1 MSSVTNP
8 VRVRFAPSPTGRTHL
23 GSGRT
28 ALYNYLLARQTGG
41 QFILRIEDT
50 DQKRFVAGAE
60 EELMKGLRWLGLD
73 WDEGPDVG
81 GPHGF
86 YRQTERKEIYHNY
99 ARKLIERGH
108 AYYCYCSR
116 GEETLSPQQR
126 QQHRDICPDRDK
138 SLEEADRLRGL
149 AVDLGNVPVIRFK
162 MPHNGNITVT
172 DELRGDITVDN
183 STLDDYI
190 LVKSNGLPVYHLAVV
205 VDDHLMN
212 ITHVIRTSEWLPTF
226 PLHGHIYNAFG
237 WEQPIWIH
245 PSIFLKPDGKGK
257 MSKRDTVALIKEG
270 KSIFLGDFKKMG
282 YLPEAVVNWAALIGW
297 GYDDKTEFFTIG
309 ELIEKFSIKKLNP
322 SPAAINFSKLDH
334 FNGLHIRNLEPAEL
348 AQRIK
353 PFLADAGYVI
363 DDEEKLIPIASIL
376 QVRLVTLKEAPE
388 KAGFFFQEKIN
399 PTLES
404 LIGKQMNASESL
416 EMAEQVIALLKKL
429 PDFNQDTINQPLRD
443 LAVDMGIKV
452 GIVFGFLR
460 NATTALKVSPPIFET
475 MTIIG
480 REKTFERIEEA
491 IMILERYV
499 AEETKLSN
507 SDA

>member
-1 MSSVTNP
+1 MLSSIKP

-50 DQKRFVAGAE
+50 DQKRYVPGAE
-60 EELMKGLRWLGLD
+60 EELMEGLRWLGLD
-73 WDEGPDVG
+73 WDEGPDIG
-81 GPHGF
+81 GPYGPYH
-86 YRQTERKEIYHNY
+86 QTERKETYQKY
-99 ARKLIERGH
+99 ARELLENGH
-108 AYYCYCSR
+108 AYYCFCSR
-116 GEETLSPQQR
+116 GDETVAPQQR
-126 QQHRDICPDRDK
+126 RQHRETCPDRDK
-138 SLEEADRLRGL
+138 SLGEADRLRGL
-149 AVDLGNVPVIRFK
+149 AEDLGQLPVIRFK
-162 MPHNGNITVT
+162 MPHDGHITVT
-172 DELRGDITVDN
+172 DDIRGDITVEN

-205 VDDHLMN
+205 IDDHLMK
-212 ITHVIRTSEWLPTF
+212 ITHAIRTSEWLPTF

-257 MSKRDTVALIKEG
+257 MSKRDTEALLKEG

-297 GYDDKTEFFTIG
+297 GYDDKTEFFTMSA
-309 ELIEKFSIKKLNP
+309 LIEKFSIKKLNP

-334 FNGLHIRNLEPAEL
+334 FNGLHIRALEPADL

-353 PFLADAGYVI
+353 PFFEEAGYVV
-363 DDEEKLIPIASIL
+363 DDGEKLIQIAEVL

-404 LIGKQMNASESL
+404 LIGKKMSASESL
-416 EMAEQVIALLKKL
+416 EMAEQTLALLNSL
-429 PDFNQDTINQPLRD
+429 PDFNH
-443 LAVDMGIKV
+443 
-452 GIVFGFLR
+452 
-460 NATTALKVSPPIFET
+460 
-475 MTIIG
+475 
-480 REKTFERIEEA
+480 
-491 IMILERYV
+491 
-499 AEETKLSN
+499 
-507 SDA
+507 